1 MMKTPRVHPAR
12 PRIDSA
18 LDELTD
24 GGLALI
30 CGSAGYGKS
39 SAVAAWGIRADRP
52 MRWLRASRDLGDA
65 LHLAADEDD
74 GVRLPRLA
82 RAVRQQQSPA
92 VCAAALI
99 ADLSAPHSELIL
111 VIDDADALAES
122 PEGLAFL
129 RALAERAPDR
139 SRVALIGRRV
149 AQLRLIAARAK
160 RQVMHIGA
168 AALRVTPRQ
177 TRQIAEAKGWSG
189 APTALEEARRAAAG
203 NGGILATWLDQ
214 MREGGDRAELDE
226 FIRRDVVGGSGPL
239 LARLAHPAGE
249 EANPEL
255 LHALWEEGLLI
266 APADQDELG
275 ETGWTIPRFI
285 AETLNLPHHLGAVSD
300 SAEIAPEHSPVPRVV
315 SPVAVVHDLG
325 PLSIEVAGRTI
336 EGAAIR
342 PRSVALLHYL
352 ATRPRHAAT
361 RDEAIDAL
369 WPEAEAQAGLNSL
382 NQAIYHLR
390 RALDPDYDLALQ
402 EGTPTPYIRHE
413 AEMVTVNLDL
423 VSFDSA
429 RLRSTLDAVRRR
441 ARVDQIDDL
450 LDSYLGPFGIEVP
463 FEPWAEQHRSA
474 LDVGIFAIVER
485 EMVAAYSVGDIDRAI
500 DLALRA
506 VRIDP
511 TDGAMLEHLALL
523 LEESGSIAGA
533 RRAAARAVS
542 ALREMDIAPNPALQ
556 RLSVQPQRVRPALQ
570 Q

>member
-1 MMKTPRVHPAR
+1 MSSPRVHSAR
-12 PRIDSA
+12 PRIDAA
-18 LDELTD
+18 LDALTD

-39 SAVAAWGIRADRP
+39 SAVAAWGIRTDRP
-52 MRWLRASRDLGDA
+52 MRWLRASRDLSDA

-82 RAVRQQQSPA
+82 RAVRQQQLA
-92 VCAAALI
+92 TVCAAALL
-99 ADLSAPHSELIL
+99 ADLSAPHSELTL
-111 VIDDADALAES
+111 VIDDADALANS
-122 PEGLAFL
+122 PDGIAFL

-149 AQLRLIAARAK
+149 AELRLIAARTK

-177 TRQIAEAKGWSG
+177 TRQIAEARGWSG

-214 MREGGDRAELDE
+214 MREGADRTELDE

-239 LARLAHPAGE
+239 LARLARPAGE
-249 EANPEL
+249 EVNPEL
-255 LHALWEEGLLI
+255 LRTLWEEGLLI
-266 APADQDELG
+266 APADQDEFG
-275 ETGWTIPRFI
+275 EAGWTIPRFI
-285 AETLNLPHHLGAVSD
+285 AETLNLPHVLG
-300 SAEIAPEHSPVPRVV
+300 PVPKGSEVAPARPITARVI

-336 EGAAIR
+336 EGSAIR

-450 LDSYLGPFGIEVP
+450 LDSYLGPFGVEVP

-474 LDVGIFAIVER
+474 LDVGIFTIVER

-511 TDGAMLEHLALL
+511 TDGAILEHLALL

-533 RRAAARAVS
+533 RRAAVRALS

-556 RLSVQPQRVRPALQ
+556 RLSAQPQRVRPALQ

>member
-325 PLSIEVAGRTI
+325 PLSIEVAGRRI
-336 EGAAIR
+336 EGTAIR

-423 VSFDSA
+423 VTFDSA
-429 RLRSTLDAVRRR
+429 QLRSTLDAVRRR

-450 LDSYLGPFGIEVP
+450 LDSYVGPFGVEVP

>member
-1 MMKTPRVHPAR
+1 MSSPRVHSAR
-12 PRIDSA
+12 PRIDAA
-18 LDELTD
+18 LDALTD

-39 SAVAAWGIRADRP
+39 SAVAAWGIRTDRP
-52 MRWLRASRDLGDA
+52 MRWLRASRDLSDA

-82 RAVRQQQSPA
+82 RAVRQQQLA
-92 VCAAALI
+92 TVCAAALL
-99 ADLSAPHSELIL
+99 ADLSAPHSELTL
-111 VIDDADALAES
+111 VIDDADALANS
-122 PEGLAFL
+122 PDGLAFL
-129 RALAERAPDR
+129 RALAERTPDR

-149 AQLRLIAARAK
+149 AELRLIAARAK

-177 TRQIAEAKGWSG
+177 TRQIAEARGWSG

-214 MREGGDRAELDE
+214 MREGADRTELDE

-239 LARLAHPAGE
+239 LARLARPAGE
-249 EANPEL
+249 EVNPEL
-255 LHALWEEGLLI
+255 LRTLWEEGLLI
-266 APADQDELG
+266 APADQDEFG
-275 ETGWTIPRFI
+275 EAGWTIPRFI
-285 AETLNLPHHLGAVSD
+285 AETLNLPHALG
-300 SAEIAPEHSPVPRVV
+300 PVPKGSEVATVHPITARVI

-556 RLSVQPQRVRPALQ
+556 RLSAQPQRVRPALQ

>member
-1 MMKTPRVHPAR
+1 MSNPRVHSAR
-12 PRIDSA
+12 PRIDAA
-18 LDELTD
+18 LDALTD

-52 MRWLRASRDLGDA
+52 LRWLRASRGLDDA

-82 RAVRQQQSPA
+82 RAVRQQQLA
-92 VCAAALI
+92 TVCAAALI

-122 PEGLAFL
+122 PDGLAFL

-149 AQLRLIAARAK
+149 AELRLIAARAK

-168 AALRVTPRQ
+168 AALRVSPRQ
-177 TRQIAEAKGWSG
+177 TRQIAEARGWSG
-189 APTALEEARRAAAG
+189 AATALEEARRAAAG

-214 MREGGDRAELDE
+214 MREGGDRRGLDE

-249 EANPEL
+249 EADPEL
-255 LHALWEEGLLI
+255 LRTLWEEGLLI
-266 APADQDELG
+266 APAAHDELG

-285 AETLNLPHHLGAVSD
+285 AETLNLPHVLGPVPND
-300 SAEIAPEHSPVPRVV
+300 TEIAPVNITTPRAV
-315 SPVAVVHDLG
+315 SPVAVVDDLG

-336 EGAAIR
+336 EGTAIR

-369 WPEAEAQAGLNSL
+369 WPDAEAQAGLNSL

-423 VSFDSA
+423 VRFDSA
-429 RLRSTLDAVRRR
+429 QLRSTLDAVRRR

-450 LDSYLGPFGIEVP
+450 LDSYVGPFGVEVP

-474 LDVGIFAIVER
+474 LDVGIFAVIER
-485 EMVAAYSVGDIDRAI
+485 EMAAAYSVGDIDRAI

-533 RRAAARAVS
+533 RRAAARALS

-556 RLSVQPQRVRPALQ
+556 RLSAQSNRVRPALQ

>member
-1 MMKTPRVHPAR
+1 MSSPRVHSAR
-12 PRIDSA
+12 PRIDAA
-18 LDELTD
+18 LDALTD

-39 SAVAAWGIRADRP
+39 SAVAAWGIRTDRP
-52 MRWLRASRDLGDA
+52 MRWLRASRDLSDA

-82 RAVRQQQSPA
+82 RAVRQQQLA
-92 VCAAALI
+92 TVCASALL

-122 PEGLAFL
+122 IEGLAFL

-149 AQLRLIAARAK
+149 AELRLIAARAK

-168 AALRVTPRQ
+168 TALRVTPRQ

-203 NGGILATWLDQ
+203 NGGILAAWLDQ
-214 MREGGDRAELDE
+214 MREGGDRTELDA
-226 FIRRDVVGGSGPL
+226 FIRRDVVGRSEPL
-239 LARLAHPAGE
+239 LARLAQPAGE
-249 EANPEL
+249 EPTPEL
-255 LHALWEEGLLI
+255 LRTLWEEGLLI

-275 ETGWTIPRFI
+275 EPGWTIPRFI
-285 AETLNLPHHLGAVSD
+285 AETLNLPHTLGPMPN
-300 SAEIAPEHSPVPRVV
+300 SAERAHVHQIAPRAL
-315 SPVAVVHDLG
+315 SPVALVHDLG

-369 WPEAEAQAGLNSL
+369 WPDAEAQAGLNSL

-413 AEMVTVNLDL
+413 AEMVTVNLEL
-423 VSFDSA
+423 VRFDSA
-429 RLRSTLDAVRRR
+429 QLRTTLDAVRRR

>member
-1 MMKTPRVHPAR
+1 MSSPRVHSAR
-12 PRIDSA
+12 PRIDAA
-18 LDELTD
+18 LDALTD

-39 SAVAAWGIRADRP
+39 SAVAAWGIRTDRP
-52 MRWLRASRDLGDA
+52 MRWLRASRDLSDA

-82 RAVRQQQSPA
+82 RAVRQQQLA
-92 VCAAALI
+92 TVCAAALL
-99 ADLSAPHSELIL
+99 ADLSAPHSELTL
-111 VIDDADALAES
+111 VIDDADALANS
-122 PEGLAFL
+122 PDGLAFL

-149 AQLRLIAARAK
+149 AELRLIAARAK

-177 TRQIAEAKGWSG
+177 TRQIAEARGWSG
-189 APTALEEARRAAAG
+189 APTALEEARRSAAG
-203 NGGILATWLDQ
+203 NGGILATWLEQ
-214 MREGGDRAELDE
+214 MREGADRTELDE

-239 LARLAHPAGE
+239 LARLARPAGE
-249 EANPEL
+249 EVNPGL
-255 LHALWEEGLLI
+255 LRTLWEEGLLI
-266 APADQDELG
+266 APADQDEFG
-275 ETGWTIPRFI
+275 EAGWTIPRFI
-285 AETLNLPHHLGAVSD
+285 AETLNLPHVLG
-300 SAEIAPEHSPVPRVV
+300 PVPKGSEVAPARPITARVI

-336 EGAAIR
+336 EGSAIR

-402 EGTPTPYIRHE
+402 EGAPTPYIRHE

-450 LDSYLGPFGIEVP
+450 LDSYLGPFGVEVP

-474 LDVGIFAIVER
+474 LDVGIFTIVER

-556 RLSVQPQRVRPALQ
+556 RLSAQPQRVRPALQ

>member
-1 MMKTPRVHPAR
+1 MSNPRVHSAR
-12 PRIDSA
+12 PRIDAA
-18 LDELTD
+18 LDALTD

-52 MRWLRASRDLGDA
+52 MRWLRASRGLDDA

-82 RAVRQQQSPA
+82 RAVRQQQLA
-92 VCAAALI
+92 TVCAAALI

-122 PEGLAFL
+122 PDGLAFL

-149 AQLRLIAARAK
+149 AELRLIAARAK

-168 AALRVTPRQ
+168 AALRVSPRQ
-177 TRQIAEAKGWSG
+177 TRQIAEARGWSG
-189 APTALEEARRAAAG
+189 AATALEEARRAAAG

-214 MREGGDRAELDE
+214 MREGGDRRGLDE

-249 EANPEL
+249 EADPEL
-255 LHALWEEGLLI
+255 LRTLWEEGLLI
-266 APADQDELG
+266 APAAHDELG

-285 AETLNLPHHLGAVSD
+285 AETLNLPHVLGPVPND
-300 SAEIAPEHSPVPRVV
+300 TEIAPVNITTPRAV

-336 EGAAIR
+336 EGTAIR

-369 WPEAEAQAGLNSL
+369 WPDAEAQAGLNSL

-402 EGTPTPYIRHE
+402 EGIPTPYIRHE

-423 VSFDSA
+423 VRFDSA
-429 RLRSTLDAVRRR
+429 QLRSTLDAVRRR

-450 LDSYLGPFGIEVP
+450 LDSYVGPFGVEVP

-474 LDVGIFAIVER
+474 LDVGIFAVIER
-485 EMVAAYSVGDIDRAI
+485 EMAAAYSVGDIDRAI

-533 RRAAARAVS
+533 RRAAARALS

-556 RLSVQPQRVRPALQ
+556 RLSAQSNRVRPALQ

>member
-1 MMKTPRVHPAR
+1 MSSPRVHSAR
-12 PRIDSA
+12 PRIDAA
-18 LDELTD
+18 LDALTD

-39 SAVAAWGIRADRP
+39 SAVAAWGIRTDRP
-52 MRWLRASRDLGDA
+52 MRWLRASRDLSDA

-82 RAVRQQQSPA
+82 RAVRQQQLPT
-92 VCAAALI
+92 VCAAALL
-99 ADLSAPHSELIL
+99 ADLSAPHSELTL
-111 VIDDADALAES
+111 VIDDADALANS
-122 PEGLAFL
+122 PDGLAFL
-129 RALAERAPDR
+129 RALAERTPDR

-149 AQLRLIAARAK
+149 AELRLIAARAK

-177 TRQIAEAKGWSG
+177 TRQIAEARGWSG

-214 MREGGDRAELDE
+214 MREGADRTELDE
-226 FIRRDVVGGSGPL
+226 FIQRDVVGGSGPL

-249 EANPEL
+249 VASPEL
-255 LHALWEEGLLI
+255 LRMLWEEGLLI
-266 APADQDELG
+266 APADQDEFG
-275 ETGWTIPRFI
+275 EAGWTIPRFI
-285 AETLNLPHHLGAVSD
+285 AETLNLPHVLG
-300 SAEIAPEHSPVPRVV
+300 PVPKGSEVAPVHPITARVI

-336 EGAAIR
+336 EGSAIR

-402 EGTPTPYIRHE
+402 RGTPTPYIRHE

-450 LDSYLGPFGIEVP
+450 LDSYLGPFGVEVP

-556 RLSVQPQRVRPALQ
+556 RLSAQQQRVRPALQ

>member
-1 MMKTPRVHPAR
+1 MSSTRVHSAR
-12 PRIDSA
+12 PRIDAA
-18 LDELTD
+18 LDALTD

-52 MRWLRASRDLGDA
+52 MRWLRANRGLEDA
-65 LHLAADEDD
+65 LHLASDEDD

-82 RAVRQQQSPA
+82 RAVRQQQQA
-92 VCAAALI
+92 TVCAAALL
-99 ADLSAPHSELIL
+99 ADLSAPHSELIF
-111 VIDDADALAES
+111 VVDDADTLSES
-122 PEGLAFL
+122 PDGLAFL

-149 AQLRLIAARAK
+149 AELRLIAARAK

-177 TRQIAEAKGWSG
+177 TRQIAEARGWNG

-214 MREGGDRAELDE
+214 MREGSDRAALDA

-255 LHALWEEGLLI
+255 LRTLWEEGLLL

-285 AETLNLPHHLGAVSD
+285 AETLNLPHVLGVVPSDAAVA
-300 SAEIAPEHSPVPRVV
+300 SAGSVMPSVL

-325 PLSIEVAGRTI
+325 PLSIEVAGRI
-336 EGAAIR
+336 VEGTAIR

-369 WPEAEAQAGLNSL
+369 WPDAEEQAGLNSL

-390 RALDPDYDLALQ
+390 RALDPDYDRALQ
-402 EGTPTPYIRHE
+402 EGTPTAYIRHE

-423 VSFDSA
+423 VRFDSA
-429 RLRSTLDAVRRR
+429 QLRSTLDAVRRR

-450 LDSYLGPFGIEVP
+450 LDSYLGPFGVEVP

-556 RLSVQPQRVRPALQ
+556 RLSAQPQRVRPALQ

>member
-1 MMKTPRVHPAR
+1 MSSPRVHSAR
-12 PRIDSA
+12 PRIDAA
-18 LDELTD
+18 LDALTD

-39 SAVAAWGIRADRP
+39 SAVAAWGIRTDRP
-52 MRWLRASRDLGDA
+52 MRWLRASRDLSDA

-82 RAVRQQQSPA
+82 RAVRQQQLA
-92 VCAAALI
+92 TVCAAALL
-99 ADLSAPHSELIL
+99 ADLSAPHSELTL
-111 VIDDADALAES
+111 VIDDADALANS
-122 PEGLAFL
+122 PDGIAFL

-149 AQLRLIAARAK
+149 AELRLIAARAK

-177 TRQIAEAKGWSG
+177 TRQIAEARGWSG

-214 MREGGDRAELDE
+214 MREGADRTELDE

-239 LARLAHPAGE
+239 LARLARPAGE
-249 EANPEL
+249 EVNPEL
-255 LHALWEEGLLI
+255 LRTLWEEGLLI
-266 APADQDELG
+266 APADQDEFG
-275 ETGWTIPRFI
+275 EAGWTIPRFI
-285 AETLNLPHHLGAVSD
+285 AETLNLPHVLG
-300 SAEIAPEHSPVPRVV
+300 PVPKGSEVAPARPITARVI

-450 LDSYLGPFGIEVP
+450 LDSYLGPFGVEVP

-474 LDVGIFAIVER
+474 LDVGIFTIVER

-533 RRAAARAVS
+533 RRAAVRALS

-556 RLSVQPQRVRPALQ
+556 RLSAQPQRVRPALQ

>member
-1 MMKTPRVHPAR
+1 MRKQMQFSVER
-12 PRIDSA
+12 PRLERE
-18 LDELTD
+18 LDRLEA
-24 GGLALI
+24 GGLGVIA
-30 CGSAGYGKS
+30 GSAGYGKS
-39 SAVAAWGIRADRP
+39 SSVASW
-52 MRWLRASRDLGDA
+52 ASRLGTPVRWIRGAERLSDA
-65 LHLAADEDD
+65 LLLAAEDD
-74 GVRLPRLA
+74 GGIWLPRLGRAA
-82 RAVRQQQSPA
+82 RKKSRIDT
-92 VCAAALI
+92 CAASI
-99 ADLSAPHSELIL
+99 CADLAAPYASLTLI
-111 VIDDADALAES
+111 IDNTDALTEDPES
-122 PEGLAFL
+122 LAML
-129 RALAERAPDR
+129 RAIAERDPDG
-139 SRVALIGRRV
+139 SRVIFIGRR
-149 AQLRLIAARAK
+149 R
-160 RQVMHIGA
+160 
-168 AALRVTPRQ
+168 AALRLATARSKRAVLEVGAVALRVSPQQ
-177 TRQIAEAKGWSG
+177 TRQIAEARGWRGTPSQ
-189 APTALEEARRAAAG
+189 LEEVRRGAAG
-203 NGGILATWLDQ
+203 NGGILSAWLSRAD
-214 MREGGDRAELDE
+214 DRSSTRDLDD
-226 FIRRDVVGGSGPL
+226 FIRRDVVGGCEPL
-239 LARLAHPAGE
+239 LRRLAE
-249 EANPEL
+249 ERSETTN
-255 LHALWEEGLLI
+255 LHMLQSLWGEGLLI
-266 APADQDELG
+266 APADQDEFG
-275 ETGWTIPRFI
+275 ESGWTIPRFI
-285 AETLNLPHHLGAVSD
+285 AETLNLPHVLGPVTTGS
-300 SAEIAPEHSPVPRVV
+300 EVAPAHPITARVI

-336 EGAAIR
+336 EGTAIR

-441 ARVDQIDDL
+441 AQADQIDDL
-450 LDSYLGPFGIEVP
+450 LDSYLGPFGVEVP

-485 EMVAAYSVGDIDRAI
+485 EMVAAHSVGDIDRAI

-542 ALREMDIAPNPALQ
+542 ALREMDVAPNPALQ
-556 RLSVQPQRVRPALQ
+556 RLSAQPQRVRPALQ

>member
-1 MMKTPRVHPAR
+1 MSSPRVHSAR
-12 PRIDSA
+12 PRIDAA
-18 LDELTD
+18 LDALTD

-39 SAVAAWGIRADRP
+39 SAVAAWGIRTDRP
-52 MRWLRASRDLGDA
+52 MRWLRASRDLSDA

-82 RAVRQQQSPA
+82 RAVRQQQLA
-92 VCAAALI
+92 TVCAAALL
-99 ADLSAPHSELIL
+99 ADLSAPHSELTL
-111 VIDDADALAES
+111 VIDDADALANS
-122 PEGLAFL
+122 PDGIAFL

-149 AQLRLIAARAK
+149 AELRLIAARAK

-177 TRQIAEAKGWSG
+177 TRQIAEARGWSG

-214 MREGGDRAELDE
+214 MREGADRTELDE

-239 LARLAHPAGE
+239 LARLARPAGE
-249 EANPEL
+249 EVNPEL
-255 LHALWEEGLLI
+255 LRTLWEEGLLI
-266 APADQDELG
+266 APADQDEFG
-275 ETGWTIPRFI
+275 EAGWTIPRFI
-285 AETLNLPHHLGAVSD
+285 AETLNLPHVLG
-300 SAEIAPEHSPVPRVV
+300 PVPKGSEVAPARPITARVI

-336 EGAAIR
+336 EGSAIR

-450 LDSYLGPFGIEVP
+450 LDSYLGPFGVEVP

-474 LDVGIFAIVER
+474 LDVGIFTIVER

-533 RRAAARAVS
+533 RRAAVRALS

-556 RLSVQPQRVRPALQ
+556 RLSAQPQRVRPALQ

>member
-1 MMKTPRVHPAR
+1 MSSPRVHSAR
-12 PRIDSA
+12 PRIDAA
-18 LDELTD
+18 LDALTD

-39 SAVAAWGIRADRP
+39 SAVAAWGIRTDRP
-52 MRWLRASRDLGDA
+52 MRWLRASRDLSDA
-65 LHLAADEDD
+65 LQLAADEDD

-82 RAVRQQQSPA
+82 RAVRQQQLA
-92 VCAAALI
+92 TVCAAALL
-99 ADLSAPHSELIL
+99 ADLSAPHSELTL
-111 VIDDADALAES
+111 VIDDADALANS
-122 PEGLAFL
+122 PDGLTFL
-129 RALAERAPDR
+129 RALAERTPDR

-149 AQLRLIAARAK
+149 AELRLIAARAK

-177 TRQIAEAKGWSG
+177 TRQIAEARGWSG

-214 MREGGDRAELDE
+214 MREGADRTELNE

-249 EANPEL
+249 EVNPEL
-255 LHALWEEGLLI
+255 LRTLWEEGLLI
-266 APADQDELG
+266 APADQDEFG
-275 ETGWTIPRFI
+275 EAGWTIPRFI
-285 AETLNLPHHLGAVSD
+285 AETLNLPHALG
-300 SAEIAPEHSPVPRVV
+300 PVPKGPEVATMHPITAQV
-315 SPVAVVHDLG
+315 ISPVAVVHDLG

-523 LEESGSIAGA
+523 LEESGSIAGT

-556 RLSVQPQRVRPALQ
+556 RLSAQPQRVRPALQ

>member
-1 MMKTPRVHPAR
+1 MSSPRVHSAR
-12 PRIDSA
+12 PRIDAA
-18 LDELTD
+18 LDALTD

-39 SAVAAWGIRADRP
+39 SAVAAWGIRTDRP
-52 MRWLRASRDLGDA
+52 MRWLRASRDLSDA
-65 LHLAADEDD
+65 RHLAADEDD

-82 RAVRQQQSPA
+82 SAVRQQQLA
-92 VCAAALI
+92 TVCAAALL
-99 ADLSAPHSELIL
+99 ADLSAPHSELTL
-111 VIDDADALAES
+111 VIDDADALANS
-122 PEGLAFL
+122 PDGIAFL

-149 AQLRLIAARAK
+149 AELRLIAARAK

-177 TRQIAEAKGWSG
+177 TRQIAEARGWSG

-214 MREGGDRAELDE
+214 MREGADRTELDE

-239 LARLAHPAGE
+239 LARLARPAGE
-249 EANPEL
+249 EVNPEL
-255 LHALWEEGLLI
+255 LRTLWEEGLLI
-266 APADQDELG
+266 APADQDEFG
-275 ETGWTIPRFI
+275 EAGWTIPRFI
-285 AETLNLPHHLGAVSD
+285 AETLNLPHVLG
-300 SAEIAPEHSPVPRVV
+300 PVPKGSEVAPARPITARVI

-336 EGAAIR
+336 EGSAIR

-450 LDSYLGPFGIEVP
+450 LDSYLGPFGVEVP

-474 LDVGIFAIVER
+474 LDVGIFTIVER

-511 TDGAMLEHLALL
+511 TDGAILEHLALL

-533 RRAAARAVS
+533 RRAAVRALS
-542 ALREMDIAPNPALQ
+542 ALREMDVAPNPALQ
-556 RLSVQPQRVRPALQ
+556 RLSAQPQRVRPALQ

>member
-12 PRIDSA
+12 PRIDAA

-39 SAVAAWGIRADRP
+39 SAVAAWGIRTDRP
-52 MRWLRASRDLGDA
+52 MRWLRASRGLDDA

-82 RAVRQQQSPA
+82 RAVRQQQSTA
-92 VCAAALI
+92 VSAAALI

-129 RALAERAPDR
+129 RSLAERAPDR

-226 FIRRDVVGGSGPL
+226 FIRRDVVGGNGPL
-239 LARLAHPAGE
+239 LARLARPAGE
-249 EANPEL
+249 EASPEL
-255 LHALWEEGLLI
+255 LRTLWEEGLLI

-275 ETGWTIPRFI
+275 ESCWTIPRFI
-285 AETLNLPHHLGAVSD
+285 AETLDLPQVLGALPNGSEVTPAGRITPHVLS
-300 SAEIAPEHSPVPRVV
+300 S
-315 SPVAVVHDLG
+315 VAVVHDLG

-336 EGAAIR
+336 EGTAIR

-423 VSFDSA
+423 VTFDSA

-450 LDSYLGPFGIEVP
+450 LDSYVGPFGVEVP
-463 FEPWAEQHRSA
+463 FEPWAEQHRGA
-474 LDVGIFAIVER
+474 LDVGIFAVIER
-485 EMVAAYSVGDIDRAI
+485 EMVAAYAVGDIDRSI

-556 RLSVQPQRVRPALQ
+556 RLSAQLQRVRPALQ

>member
-82 RAVRQQQSPA
+82 RAVRQQQSAA
-92 VCAAALI
+92 VCAAALL

-111 VIDDADALAES
+111 VIDDADALVES
-122 PEGLAFL
+122 PDGLAFL

-168 AALRVTPRQ
+168 AALRVSPRQ

-214 MREGGDRAELDE
+214 MCEGGDRTELDE
-226 FIRRDVVGGSGPL
+226 FIRRDVVGGSGAL
-239 LARLAHPAGE
+239 LARLAQPAGE
-249 EANPEL
+249 EPNPEL
-255 LHALWEEGLLI
+255 LRTLWEEGLLI
-266 APADQDELG
+266 APADQDEFG

-285 AETLNLPHHLGAVSD
+285 AETLNLPHVLGAVPGS
-300 SAEIAPEHSPVPRVV
+300 SEIAPVRSVAPRVV
-315 SPVAVVHDLG
+315 SPLAVVHDLG
-325 PLSIEVAGRTI
+325 PLSIDVAGRTI
-336 EGAAIR
+336 EGTAIR

-413 AEMVTVNLDL
+413 AEMVTVNLAL

-429 RLRSTLDAVRRR
+429 RLRSTLDEVRRR
-441 ARVDQIDDL
+441 ARVDQLDDL
-450 LDSYLGPFGIEVP
+450 LDSYLGPFGAEVP
-463 FEPWAEQHRSA
+463 FEPWAEEHRSA
-474 LDVGIFAIVER
+474 LDVGVFAIVER

-542 ALREMDIAPNPALQ
+542 ALREMDVAPNPALQ
-556 RLSVQPQRVRPALQ
+556 RLSAQPSRVRPALQ

>member
-1 MMKTPRVHPAR
+1 MSRTRVHSAR
-12 PRIDSA
+12 PRIDAA
-18 LDELTD
+18 LDALTD

-52 MRWLRASRDLGDA
+52 MRWLRANRGLEDA
-65 LHLAADEDD
+65 LHLASDEDD

-82 RAVRQQQSPA
+82 RAVRQQQQA
-92 VCAAALI
+92 TVCAAALL
-99 ADLSAPHSELIL
+99 ADLSAPHSELIF
-111 VIDDADALAES
+111 VVDDADTLSES
-122 PEGLAFL
+122 PDGLAFL

-149 AQLRLIAARAK
+149 AELRLIAARAK

-177 TRQIAEAKGWSG
+177 TRQIAEARGWNG

-214 MREGGDRAELDE
+214 MREGSDRAALDA

-255 LHALWEEGLLI
+255 LRTLWEEGLLL

-285 AETLNLPHHLGAVSD
+285 AETLNLPHVLGVVPSDAAVA
-300 SAEIAPEHSPVPRVV
+300 SAGSAMPSVL

-325 PLSIEVAGRTI
+325 PLSIEVAGRI
-336 EGAAIR
+336 VEGTAIR

-369 WPEAEAQAGLNSL
+369 WPDAEAQAGLNSL

-390 RALDPDYDLALQ
+390 RALDPDYDRALQ
-402 EGTPTPYIRHE
+402 EGTPTAYIRHE

-423 VSFDSA
+423 VRFDSA
-429 RLRSTLDAVRRR
+429 QLRSTLDAVRRR

-450 LDSYLGPFGIEVP
+450 LDSYLGPFGVEVP

-556 RLSVQPQRVRPALQ
+556 RLSAQVQRVRPALQ

>member
-1 MMKTPRVHPAR
+1 
-12 PRIDSA
+12 
-18 LDELTD
+18 
-24 GGLALI
+24 
-30 CGSAGYGKS
+30 
-39 SAVAAWGIRADRP
+39 
-52 MRWLRASRDLGDA
+52 
-65 LHLAADEDD
+65 
-74 GVRLPRLA
+74 
-82 RAVRQQQSPA
+82 
-92 VCAAALI
+92 
-99 ADLSAPHSELIL
+99 
-111 VIDDADALAES
+111 
-122 PEGLAFL
+122 
-129 RALAERAPDR
+129 
-139 SRVALIGRRV
+139 
-149 AQLRLIAARAK
+149 
-160 RQVMHIGA
+160 
-168 AALRVTPRQ
+168 
-177 TRQIAEAKGWSG
+177 
-189 APTALEEARRAAAG
+189 
-203 NGGILATWLDQ
+203 
-214 MREGGDRAELDE
+214 
-226 FIRRDVVGGSGPL
+226 
-239 LARLAHPAGE
+239 
-249 EANPEL
+249 
-255 LHALWEEGLLI
+255 
-266 APADQDELG
+266 
-275 ETGWTIPRFI
+275 
-285 AETLNLPHHLGAVSD
+285 
-300 SAEIAPEHSPVPRVV
+300 
-315 SPVAVVHDLG
+315 VHDLG

-336 EGAAIR
+336 EGTSIR

-423 VSFDSA
+423 VTFDSA
-429 RLRSTLDAVRRR
+429 QLRSTLDAVRRR

-450 LDSYLGPFGIEVP
+450 LDSYVGPFGVEVP

>member
-1 MMKTPRVHPAR
+1 MKTPRVHPAR

-300 SAEIAPEHSPVPRVV
+300 SAEITPEHSPVPRVV

-325 PLSIEVAGRTI
+325 PLSIEVAGRRI
-336 EGAAIR
+336 EGTAIR

-429 RLRSTLDAVRRR
+429 QLRSTLDAVRRR

-450 LDSYLGPFGIEVP
+450 LDSYLGPFGVEVP

-474 LDVGIFAIVER
+474 LDVGIFAVIER

-556 RLSVQPQRVRPALQ
+556 RLSAQLHRVRPALQ

>member
-1 MMKTPRVHPAR
+1 MSSPRVQSAR
-12 PRIDSA
+12 PRIDAA
-18 LDELTD
+18 LDALTE

-39 SAVAAWGIRADRP
+39 SAVAAWGIRTDRP
-52 MRWLRASRDLGDA
+52 MRWLRASRDLGNA

-82 RAVRQQQSPA
+82 RAVRQQQLGS
-92 VCAAALI
+92 VCAAALL
-99 ADLSAPHSELIL
+99 ADLAAPHSELIL
-111 VIDDADALAES
+111 VIDDADSLAES
-122 PEGLAFL
+122 PDGLGFL
-129 RALAERAPDR
+129 RTLAERAPDR
-139 SRVALIGRRV
+139 SRVAFIGRRV

-160 RQVMHIGA
+160 RQVMHVGA
-168 AALRVTPRQ
+168 TALRVSPRQ
-177 TRQIAEAKGWSG
+177 TRQIAEARGWSG

-203 NGGILATWLDQ
+203 NGGILATWLEQ
-214 MREGGDRAELDE
+214 MRDGGDRTDLEE

-239 LARLAHPAGE
+239 LARLAQPSSE
-249 EANPEL
+249 EPNPEL
-255 LHALWEEGLLI
+255 LRTLWEEGLLI

-275 ETGWTIPRFI
+275 EAGWTIPRFI
-285 AETLNLPHHLGAVSD
+285 AETLDLPHTLGTVPS
-300 SAEIAPEHSPVPRVV
+300 SVEIAPASPIALRVV

-325 PLSIEVAGRTI
+325 PLSIEVSGRTI
-336 EGAAIR
+336 DGTSIR

-369 WPEAEAQAGLNSL
+369 WPDAEAQAGLNSL

-402 EGTPTPYIRHE
+402 DGTPTPYIRHE

-429 RLRSTLDAVRRR
+429 RLRSTLDGVRRR
-441 ARVDQIDDL
+441 ARVDQLDDL
-450 LDSYLGPFGIEVP
+450 LDSYLGPFAVEVP

-474 LDVGIFAIVER
+474 LDVGIFAVIER
-485 EMVAAYSVGDIDRAI
+485 EMAAAYSVGDIDRAI

-533 RRAAARAVS
+533 RRAAARAIA
-542 ALREMDIAPNPALQ
+542 ALREMDIAPSPALQ
-556 RLSVQPQRVRPALQ
+556 RLTVSSQQPARPALPQ
-570 Q
+570 

>member
-1 MMKTPRVHPAR
+1 
-12 PRIDSA
+12 
-18 LDELTD
+18 
-24 GGLALI
+24 
-30 CGSAGYGKS
+30 
-39 SAVAAWGIRADRP
+39 
-52 MRWLRASRDLGDA
+52 MRWLRANRGLDDA

-82 RAVRQQQSPA
+82 RAVRQQQLA
-92 VCAAALI
+92 NVCAAALL
-99 ADLSAPHSELIL
+99 ADLSAPHSELIF
-111 VIDDADALAES
+111 VVDDADALAES
-122 PEGLAFL
+122 PDGLAFL

-149 AQLRLIAARAK
+149 AELRLIAARAK
-160 RQVMHIGA
+160 REVMQIGA
-168 AALRVTPRQ
+168 SALRVSPRQ
-177 TRQIAEAKGWSG
+177 TRQIAEARGWSG

-214 MREGGDRAELDE
+214 MREGGDRTELEE
-226 FIRRDVVGGSGPL
+226 FIRRDVVGSSEPL

-249 EANPEL
+249 EASPEL
-255 LHALWEEGLLI
+255 LRTLWEEGLLI
-266 APADQDELG
+266 APAAHDELG

-285 AETLNLPHHLGAVSD
+285 AETLKLPHVLEVVPND
-300 SAEIAPEHSPVPRVV
+300 TEIVPARIATPRTV
-315 SPVAVVHDLG
+315 SPLAVVHDLG

-336 EGAAIR
+336 EGTAIR

-413 AEMVTVNLDL
+413 AEMVTVNLEL

-429 RLRSTLDAVRRR
+429 RLRSTLDAIRRR

-474 LDVGIFAIVER
+474 LDVGIFAVIER
-485 EMVAAYSVGDIDRAI
+485 EMAAAYSVGDIDRAI

-542 ALREMDIAPNPALQ
+542 ALREMDVAPNPALQ
-556 RLSVQPQRVRPALQ
+556 RLSAQPQRVRPALQ
-570 Q
+570 P

>member
-1 MMKTPRVHPAR
+1 MSSPRVHSAR
-12 PRIDSA
+12 PRIDAA
-18 LDELTD
+18 LDALTD

-52 MRWLRASRDLGDA
+52 MRWLRANRGLDDA

-82 RAVRQQQSPA
+82 RAVRQQQLA
-92 VCAAALI
+92 TVCAAALL
-99 ADLSAPHSELIL
+99 ADLSAPHSELIF
-111 VIDDADALAES
+111 VVDDADTLSES
-122 PEGLAFL
+122 PDGLAFL

-149 AQLRLIAARAK
+149 AELRLIAARAK

-177 TRQIAEAKGWSG
+177 TRQIAEARGWNG

-214 MREGGDRAELDE
+214 MREGSDRAALDA

-255 LHALWEEGLLI
+255 LRTLWEEGLLL

-285 AETLNLPHHLGAVSD
+285 AETLNLPHVLGVVPSDAAVA
-300 SAEIAPEHSPVPRVV
+300 SAGSVTPSVL

-325 PLSIEVAGRTI
+325 PLSIEVAGRI
-336 EGAAIR
+336 VEGTAIR

-369 WPEAEAQAGLNSL
+369 WPDAEAQAGLNSL

-390 RALDPDYDLALQ
+390 RALDPDYDRALQ
-402 EGTPTPYIRHE
+402 EGTPTAYIRHE

-423 VSFDSA
+423 VRFDSA
-429 RLRSTLDAVRRR
+429 QLRSTLDAVRRR

-450 LDSYLGPFGIEVP
+450 LDSYLGPFGVEVP

-556 RLSVQPQRVRPALQ
+556 RLSAQPQRVRPALQ

>member
-1 MMKTPRVHPAR
+1 MSSPRVHSAR
-12 PRIDSA
+12 PRIDAA
-18 LDELTD
+18 LDALTD

-39 SAVAAWGIRADRP
+39 SAVAAWGIRTDRP
-52 MRWLRASRDLGDA
+52 MRWLRASRDLSDA

-82 RAVRQQQSPA
+82 RAVRQQQLA
-92 VCAAALI
+92 TVCAAALL
-99 ADLSAPHSELIL
+99 ADLSAPHSELTL
-111 VIDDADALAES
+111 VIDDADALANS
-122 PEGLAFL
+122 PDGLAFL
-129 RALAERAPDR
+129 RALAERTPDR

-149 AQLRLIAARAK
+149 AELRLIAARAK

-177 TRQIAEAKGWSG
+177 TRQIAEARGWSG

-214 MREGGDRAELDE
+214 MREGADRTELDE

-239 LARLAHPAGE
+239 LARLARPAGE
-249 EANPEL
+249 EVNPEL
-255 LHALWEEGLLI
+255 LRTLWEEGLLI
-266 APADQDELG
+266 APADQDEFG
-275 ETGWTIPRFI
+275 EAGWTIPRFI
-285 AETLNLPHHLGAVSD
+285 AETLNLPHALG
-300 SAEIAPEHSPVPRVV
+300 PVPKGSGVATVHPITARVI

-402 EGTPTPYIRHE
+402 GGTPTPYIRHE

-556 RLSVQPQRVRPALQ
+556 RLSAQPQRVRPALQ

>member
-1 MMKTPRVHPAR
+1 MSSPRVHSAR
-12 PRIDSA
+12 PRIDAA
-18 LDELTD
+18 LDALTD

-52 MRWLRASRDLGDA
+52 MRWLRANRGLDDA
-65 LHLAADEDD
+65 LHLSADEDD

-82 RAVRQQQSPA
+82 RAVRQQQLA
-92 VCAAALI
+92 TVCAAALL
-99 ADLSAPHSELIL
+99 ADLSAPHSELIF
-111 VIDDADALAES
+111 VVDDADALAES
-122 PEGLAFL
+122 PDGLAFL

-149 AQLRLIAARAK
+149 AELRLIAARAK
-160 RQVMHIGA
+160 REVMQIGA
-168 AALRVTPRQ
+168 SALRVSPRQ
-177 TRQIAEAKGWSG
+177 TRQIAEARGWSG

-214 MREGGDRAELDE
+214 MREGGDRTELEE
-226 FIRRDVVGGSGPL
+226 FIRRDVVGSSEPL
-239 LARLAHPAGE
+239 LARLARPEGE
-249 EANPEL
+249 APSPEL
-255 LHALWEEGLLI
+255 LRTLWEEGLLI
-266 APADQDELG
+266 APAAHDELG

-285 AETLNLPHHLGAVSD
+285 AETLNLPHVLGVVPNDTEIVSTR
-300 SAEIAPEHSPVPRVV
+300 IATPRTV
-315 SPVAVVHDLG
+315 SPLAVVHDLG

-336 EGAAIR
+336 EGTAIR

-413 AEMVTVNLDL
+413 AEMVTVNLEL

-429 RLRSTLDAVRRR
+429 RLRSTLDAIRRR

-474 LDVGIFAIVER
+474 LDVGIFAVIER
-485 EMVAAYSVGDIDRAI
+485 EMAAAYSVGDIDRAI

-556 RLSVQPQRVRPALQ
+556 RLSAQPQRARPALQ
-570 Q
+570 P

>member
-1 MMKTPRVHPAR
+1 MSNPRVHSAR
-12 PRIDSA
+12 PRIDAA
-18 LDELTD
+18 LDALTD

-52 MRWLRASRDLGDA
+52 MRWLRASRGLDDA

-82 RAVRQQQSPA
+82 RAVRQQQLA
-92 VCAAALI
+92 TVCAAALI

-122 PEGLAFL
+122 PDGLAFL

-149 AQLRLIAARAK
+149 AELRLIAARAK

-168 AALRVTPRQ
+168 AALRVSPRQ
-177 TRQIAEAKGWSG
+177 TRQIAEARGWSG
-189 APTALEEARRAAAG
+189 AATALEEARRAAAG

-214 MREGGDRAELDE
+214 MREGGDRRGLDE

-249 EANPEL
+249 EADPEL
-255 LHALWEEGLLI
+255 LRTLWEEGLLI
-266 APADQDELG
+266 APAAHDELG

-285 AETLNLPHHLGAVSD
+285 AETLNLPHVLGPVPND
-300 SAEIAPEHSPVPRVV
+300 TEIAPVNITTPRAV

-336 EGAAIR
+336 EGTAIR

-369 WPEAEAQAGLNSL
+369 WPDAEAQAGLNSL

-423 VSFDSA
+423 VRFDSA
-429 RLRSTLDAVRRR
+429 QLRSTLDAVRRR

-450 LDSYLGPFGIEVP
+450 LDSYVGPFGVEVP

-474 LDVGIFAIVER
+474 LDVGIFAVIER
-485 EMVAAYSVGDIDRAI
+485 EMAAAYSVGDIDRAI

-533 RRAAARAVS
+533 RRAAARALS

-556 RLSVQPQRVRPALQ
+556 RLSAQSNRVRPALQ

>member
-1 MMKTPRVHPAR
+1 
-12 PRIDSA
+12 
-18 LDELTD
+18 
-24 GGLALI
+24 
-30 CGSAGYGKS
+30 
-39 SAVAAWGIRADRP
+39 
-52 MRWLRASRDLGDA
+52 MRWLRANRGLDDA

-82 RAVRQQQSPA
+82 RAVRQQQLA
-92 VCAAALI
+92 TVCAAALL
-99 ADLSAPHSELIL
+99 ADLSAPHSELIF
-111 VIDDADALAES
+111 VVDDADALAES
-122 PEGLAFL
+122 PNGLAFL

-149 AQLRLIAARAK
+149 AELRLIAARAK
-160 RQVMHIGA
+160 REVMQIGA
-168 AALRVTPRQ
+168 SALRVSPRQ
-177 TRQIAEAKGWSG
+177 TRQIAEARGWSG

-214 MREGGDRAELDE
+214 MREGGDRTELEE
-226 FIRRDVVGGSGPL
+226 FIRRDVVGSSEPL
-239 LARLAHPAGE
+239 LARLARPEGE
-249 EANPEL
+249 APSPEL
-255 LHALWEEGLLI
+255 LRTLWEEGLLI
-266 APADQDELG
+266 APAAHDELG

-285 AETLNLPHHLGAVSD
+285 AETLKLPHALAVVQD
-300 SAEIAPEHSPVPRVV
+300 DPGFTPRVATPRIV
-315 SPVAVVHDLG
+315 SPLAIVHDLG

-336 EGAAIR
+336 EGTAIR

-413 AEMVTVNLDL
+413 AEMVTVNLEL

-429 RLRSTLDAVRRR
+429 RLRSTLDAIRRR

-474 LDVGIFAIVER
+474 LDVGIFAVIER
-485 EMVAAYSVGDIDRAI
+485 EMAAAYSVGDIDRAI

-556 RLSVQPQRVRPALQ
+556 RISAQPQRVRPALQ
-570 Q
+570 P

>member
-1 MMKTPRVHPAR
+1 MSSPRVHSAR
-12 PRIDSA
+12 PRIDAA
-18 LDELTD
+18 LDALTD

-39 SAVAAWGIRADRP
+39 SAVAAWGIRTDRP
-52 MRWLRASRDLGDA
+52 MRWLRASRDLSDA

-82 RAVRQQQSPA
+82 RAVRQQQLPT
-92 VCAAALI
+92 VCAAALL
-99 ADLSAPHSELIL
+99 ADLSAPHSELTL
-111 VIDDADALAES
+111 VIDDADALANS
-122 PEGLAFL
+122 PDGLAFL
-129 RALAERAPDR
+129 RALAERTPDR

-149 AQLRLIAARAK
+149 AELRLIAARAK

-177 TRQIAEAKGWSG
+177 TRQIAEARGWSG

-203 NGGILATWLDQ
+203 NGGILATWFDQ
-214 MREGGDRAELDE
+214 MREGADRTELDE
-226 FIRRDVVGGSGPL
+226 FIQRDVVGGSGPL

-249 EANPEL
+249 VASPEL
-255 LHALWEEGLLI
+255 LRMLWEEGLLI
-266 APADQDELG
+266 APADQDEFG
-275 ETGWTIPRFI
+275 EAGWTIPRFI
-285 AETLNLPHHLGAVSD
+285 AETLNLPHVLG
-300 SAEIAPEHSPVPRVV
+300 PVPKGSEVAPVYPITARVI

-336 EGAAIR
+336 EGSAIR

-450 LDSYLGPFGIEVP
+450 LDSYLGPFGVEVP

-556 RLSVQPQRVRPALQ
+556 RLSAQQQRVRPALQ

>member
-1 MMKTPRVHPAR
+1 MSNPRVHSAR
-12 PRIDSA
+12 PRIDAA
-18 LDELTD
+18 LDALTD

-52 MRWLRASRDLGDA
+52 MRWLRASRGLDDA

-82 RAVRQQQSPA
+82 RAVRQQQLA
-92 VCAAALI
+92 TVCAAALI

-122 PEGLAFL
+122 PDGLAFL

-149 AQLRLIAARAK
+149 AELRLIAARAK

-168 AALRVTPRQ
+168 AALRVSPRQ
-177 TRQIAEAKGWSG
+177 TRQIAEARGWSG
-189 APTALEEARRAAAG
+189 AATALEEARRAAAG

-214 MREGGDRAELDE
+214 MREGGDRRGLDE

-249 EANPEL
+249 EADPEL
-255 LHALWEEGLLI
+255 LRTLWEEGLLI
-266 APADQDELG
+266 APAAHDELG

-285 AETLNLPHHLGAVSD
+285 AETLNLPHVLGPVPND
-300 SAEIAPEHSPVPRVV
+300 TEIAPVNITTPRAV

-336 EGAAIR
+336 EGTAIR

-369 WPEAEAQAGLNSL
+369 WPDAETQAGLNSL

-423 VSFDSA
+423 VRFDSA
-429 RLRSTLDAVRRR
+429 QLRSTLDAVRRR

-450 LDSYLGPFGIEVP
+450 LDSYVGPFGVEVP

-474 LDVGIFAIVER
+474 LDVGIFAVIER
-485 EMVAAYSVGDIDRAI
+485 EMAAAYSVGDIDRAI

-533 RRAAARAVS
+533 RRAAARALS

-556 RLSVQPQRVRPALQ
+556 RLSAQSNRVRPALQ

>member
-1 MMKTPRVHPAR
+1 MSIPRVQSAR
-12 PRIDSA
+12 PRIDAA

-39 SAVAAWGIRADRP
+39 SAVAAWGARADRP
-52 MRWLRASRDLGDA
+52 MRWLRASRELGDA

-82 RAVRQQQSPA
+82 RAVRQQQMAP
-92 VCAAALI
+92 VCASALLT
-99 ADLSAPHSELIL
+99 DLSAPHSDLIL
-111 VIDDADALAES
+111 VIDDADALAAS
-122 PEGLAFL
+122 PDGLAFL
-129 RALAERAPDR
+129 RSLAERAPDR
-139 SRVALIGRRV
+139 SRVVLIGRRV
-149 AQLRLIAARAK
+149 TELRLIAARAK

-168 AALRVTPRQ
+168 AALRLTPRQ
-177 TRQIAEAKGWSG
+177 TRQIAEARGWSG
-189 APTALEEARRAAAG
+189 APTTLEEARRAAAG

-214 MREGGDRAELDE
+214 MREGGDRAELHE
-226 FIRRDVVGGSGPL
+226 FIRRDVVGSSGTL

-255 LHALWEEGLLI
+255 LRTLWEEGLLI

-275 ETGWTIPRFI
+275 ESAWTIPRFI
-285 AETLNLPHHLGAVSD
+285 AETLELPHVIGAAFAVPE
-300 SAEIAPEHSPVPRVV
+300 AAPPR
-315 SPVAVVHDLG
+315 SGAPRAISNVAVVHDLG
-325 PLSIEVAGRTI
+325 PLSVEVAGRIIDGTD
-336 EGAAIR
+336 IR

-402 EGTPTPYIRHE
+402 TGTPTPYIRHE
-413 AEMVTVNLDL
+413 AEMVTVNLEL

-441 ARVDQIDDL
+441 ARIDQIDEL
-450 LDSYLGPFGIEVP
+450 LDSYVGPFAIEVP

-474 LDVGIFAIVER
+474 LDVGVFAIIER
-485 EMVAAYSVGDIDRAI
+485 EMAAAYSVGDIDRAI

-511 TDGAMLEHLALL
+511 SDGAMLEHLALL

-533 RRAAARAVS
+533 RRAAVRAVS
-542 ALREMDIAPNPALQ
+542 ALNEMDIAPNPALQ
-556 RLSVQPQRVRPALQ
+556 RLSAQPHRARPALQ

>member
-1 MMKTPRVHPAR
+1 MSSPRVQSAR
-12 PRIDSA
+12 PRIDAA
-18 LDELTD
+18 LDALTD

-52 MRWLRASRDLGDA
+52 MRWLRASRGLDDA
-65 LHLAADEDD
+65 LHLTADEDD

-82 RAVRQQQSPA
+82 RAVRQQQLA
-92 VCAAALI
+92 TVCAAALL
-99 ADLSAPHSELIL
+99 ADLSAPHSELIF
-111 VIDDADALAES
+111 VVDDADALAKS
-122 PEGLAFL
+122 PDGLAFL

-149 AQLRLIAARAK
+149 AELRLIAARAK
-160 RQVMHIGA
+160 REVMQIGA
-168 AALRVTPRQ
+168 SALRVSPRQ
-177 TRQIAEAKGWSG
+177 TRQIAEARGWSG

-214 MREGGDRAELDE
+214 MREGGDRTELEE
-226 FIRRDVVGGSGPL
+226 FIRRDVVGSSEPI
-239 LARLAHPAGE
+239 LARLAQPDGE
-249 EANPEL
+249 EASPEL
-255 LHALWEEGLLI
+255 LRTLWEEGLLI
-266 APADQDELG
+266 APAAHDELG
-275 ETGWTIPRFI
+275 ESGWTIPRFI
-285 AETLNLPHHLGAVSD
+285 AETLHLPHALG
-300 SAEIAPEHSPVPRVV
+300 IAPNDSGISPAQIATPRVV
-315 SPVAVVHDLG
+315 SHLAVVHDLG

-336 EGAAIR
+336 EGNDIR
-342 PRSVALLHYL
+342 PRSIALLHYL

-369 WPEAEAQAGLNSL
+369 WPDAEPQAGLNSL

-413 AEMVTVNLDL
+413 AEMVTVNLEL
-423 VSFDSA
+423 VRFDSA
-429 RLRSTLDAVRRR
+429 QLRSTLDAIRRR

-450 LDSYLGPFGIEVP
+450 LDSYLGPFGVEVP

-474 LDVGIFAIVER
+474 LDVGIFAVIER
-485 EMVAAYSVGDIDRAI
+485 EMAAAYSVGDIDRAI

-556 RLSVQPQRVRPALQ
+556 RLSAQPQRVRPALQ

>member
-1 MMKTPRVHPAR
+1 MSSTRVHSAR
-12 PRIDSA
+12 PRIDAA
-18 LDELTD
+18 LDALTD

-52 MRWLRASRDLGDA
+52 MRWLRANRGLEDA
-65 LHLAADEDD
+65 LHLASDEDD

-82 RAVRQQQSPA
+82 RAVRQQQQA
-92 VCAAALI
+92 TVCAAALL
-99 ADLSAPHSELIL
+99 ADLSAPHSELIF
-111 VIDDADALAES
+111 VVDDADTLSES
-122 PEGLAFL
+122 PDGLAFL

-149 AQLRLIAARAK
+149 AELRLIAARAK

-177 TRQIAEAKGWSG
+177 TRQIAEARGWNG

-214 MREGGDRAELDE
+214 MREGSDRAALDA

-255 LHALWEEGLLI
+255 LRTLWEEGLLL

-285 AETLNLPHHLGAVSD
+285 AETLNLPHVLGVVPSDAAVAS
-300 SAEIAPEHSPVPRVV
+300 SGSVTPSVL
-315 SPVAVVHDLG
+315 SSVAVVHDLG
-325 PLSIEVAGRTI
+325 PLSIEVAGRI
-336 EGAAIR
+336 VEGTAIR

-369 WPEAEAQAGLNSL
+369 WPDAEAQAGLNSL

-390 RALDPDYDLALQ
+390 RALDPDYDRALQ
-402 EGTPTPYIRHE
+402 EGTPTAYIRHE

-423 VSFDSA
+423 VRFDSA
-429 RLRSTLDAVRRR
+429 QLRSTLDAVRRR

-450 LDSYLGPFGIEVP
+450 LDSYLGPFGVEVP

-556 RLSVQPQRVRPALQ
+556 RLSAQVQRVRPALQ

>member
-1 MMKTPRVHPAR
+1 MSSPRVHSAR
-12 PRIDSA
+12 PRIDAA
-18 LDELTD
+18 LDALTD

-39 SAVAAWGIRADRP
+39 SAVAAWGIRTDRP
-52 MRWLRASRDLGDA
+52 MRWLRASRDLSDA

-82 RAVRQQQSPA
+82 RAVRQQQLA
-92 VCAAALI
+92 TVCAAALL
-99 ADLSAPHSELIL
+99 ADLSAPHSELTL
-111 VIDDADALAES
+111 VIDDADALANS
-122 PEGLAFL
+122 PDGLAFL

-149 AQLRLIAARAK
+149 AELRLIAARAK

-177 TRQIAEAKGWSG
+177 TRQIAEARGWSG

-214 MREGGDRAELDE
+214 MREGADRTELDE

-239 LARLAHPAGE
+239 LARLARPAGE
-249 EANPEL
+249 EVNPEL
-255 LHALWEEGLLI
+255 LRTLWEEGLLI
-266 APADQDELG
+266 APADQDEFG
-275 ETGWTIPRFI
+275 EAGWTIPRFI
-285 AETLNLPHHLGAVSD
+285 AETLNLPHVLG
-300 SAEIAPEHSPVPRVV
+300 PVPKGSEVAPARPITARVI

-336 EGAAIR
+336 EGSAIR

-423 VSFDSA
+423 VIFDSA

-450 LDSYLGPFGIEVP
+450 LDSYLGPFGVEVP

-474 LDVGIFAIVER
+474 LDVGIFTIVER

-533 RRAAARAVS
+533 RRAAVRALS

-556 RLSVQPQRVRPALQ
+556 RLSAQPQRVRPALQ

>member
-1 MMKTPRVHPAR
+1 MRNPRVHSAR
-12 PRIDSA
+12 PRIDAA
-18 LDELTD
+18 LDALTD

-52 MRWLRASRDLGDA
+52 MRWLRASRGLDDA

-82 RAVRQQQSPA
+82 RAVRQQQLA
-92 VCAAALI
+92 TVCAAALI

-122 PEGLAFL
+122 PDGLAFL

-149 AQLRLIAARAK
+149 AELRLIAARAK

-168 AALRVTPRQ
+168 AALRVSPRQ
-177 TRQIAEAKGWSG
+177 TRQIAEARGWSG
-189 APTALEEARRAAAG
+189 AATALEEARRAAAG

-214 MREGGDRAELDE
+214 MREGGDRRGLDE

-249 EANPEL
+249 EADPEL
-255 LHALWEEGLLI
+255 LRTLWEEGLLI
-266 APADQDELG
+266 APAAHDELG

-285 AETLNLPHHLGAVSD
+285 AETLNLPHVLGPVPND
-300 SAEIAPEHSPVPRVV
+300 TEIAPVNITTPRAV

-336 EGAAIR
+336 EGTAIR

-369 WPEAEAQAGLNSL
+369 WPDAEAQAGLNSL

-423 VSFDSA
+423 VRFDSA
-429 RLRSTLDAVRRR
+429 QLRSTLDAVRRR

-450 LDSYLGPFGIEVP
+450 LDSYVGPFGVEVP

-474 LDVGIFAIVER
+474 LDVGIFAVIER
-485 EMVAAYSVGDIDRAI
+485 EMAAAYSVGDIDRAI

-533 RRAAARAVS
+533 RRAAARALS

-556 RLSVQPQRVRPALQ
+556 RLSAQSNRVRPALQ

>member
-1 MMKTPRVHPAR
+1 MSSPRVHSAR
-12 PRIDSA
+12 PRIDAA
-18 LDELTD
+18 LDALTD

-52 MRWLRASRDLGDA
+52 MRWLRASRGLGDA
-65 LHLAADEDD
+65 FHLAADEDD

-82 RAVRQQQSPA
+82 RAVRQRQSA
-92 VCAAALI
+92 TVCASALL

-122 PEGLAFL
+122 IDGLVFL
-129 RALAERAPDR
+129 RALAERAPDS

-149 AQLRLIAARAK
+149 AELRLIAARAK

-168 AALRVTPRQ
+168 SALRVTPRQ
-177 TRQIAEAKGWSG
+177 TRQIAEAKGWRG
-189 APTALEEARRAAAG
+189 APTALEEALRAAAG
-203 NGGILATWLDQ
+203 NGGILAAWLDQ
-214 MREGGDRAELDE
+214 MREGGDRAELDA
-226 FIRRDVVGGSGPL
+226 FIRRDVVGRSEPL
-239 LARLAHPAGE
+239 LARLAQPAGE
-249 EANPEL
+249 EPSPEL
-255 LHALWEEGLLI
+255 LRTLWEEGLLI

-285 AETLNLPHHLGAVSD
+285 AETLNLPHLLSSVPD
-300 SAEIAPEHSPVPRVV
+300 SSEPAPTRPVAPRALSPL
-315 SPVAVVHDLG
+315 AVVHDLG

-336 EGAAIR
+336 EGTAIR

-413 AEMVTVNLDL
+413 AEMVTVNLEL

-474 LDVGIFAIVER
+474 LDVGIFAIIER
-485 EMVAAYSVGDIDRAI
+485 EMAAAYSVGDIDRAI

-523 LEESGSIAGA
+523 LDESGSIAGA

-556 RLSVQPQRVRPALQ
+556 RLSAQPQRVRPALQ

>member
-1 MMKTPRVHPAR
+1 MNGPRVQSAR
-12 PRIDSA
+12 PRIEAA
-18 LDELTD
+18 LDALTD

-52 MRWLRASRDLGDA
+52 MRWLRASRGLNDA

-82 RAVRQQQSPA
+82 RAVRQHQGA
-92 VCAAALI
+92 TVCAAALLS
-99 ADLSAPHSELIL
+99 DLSAPHSELIF
-111 VIDDADALAES
+111 VVDDADALSES
-122 PEGLAFL
+122 PDGLAFL
-129 RALAERAPDR
+129 RSLAERAPDR

-149 AQLRLIAARAK
+149 AELRLIAARAK

-177 TRQIAEAKGWSG
+177 TRQIAEARGWSG

-214 MREGGDRAELDE
+214 MREGGDRAALDA
-226 FIRRDVVGGSGPL
+226 FIQRDVVGSNGPL

-255 LHALWEEGLLI
+255 LRTLWEEGLLL

-275 ETGWTIPRFI
+275 EAGWTIPRFI
-285 AETLNLPHHLGAVSD
+285 ADTLNLPHMLGCVPHDAGVA
-300 SAEIAPEHSPVPRVV
+300 SAGLATLSVL
-315 SPVAVVHDLG
+315 SPVAIVHDLG
-325 PLSIEVAGRTI
+325 PLSIEVAGRI
-336 EGAAIR
+336 VEGTAIR

-369 WPEAEAQAGLNSL
+369 WPDAEAQAGLNSL

-390 RALDPDYDLALQ
+390 RALDPDYDRALQ
-402 EGTPTPYIRHE
+402 EGTPTAYIRHE

-423 VSFDSA
+423 VRFDSA
-429 RLRSTLDAVRRR
+429 QLRSTLDAVRRR

-450 LDSYLGPFGIEVP
+450 LDSYLGPFGVEVP

-556 RLSVQPQRVRPALQ
+556 RLSAQLQRVRPALQ
-570 Q
+570 R

>member
-1 MMKTPRVHPAR
+1 MSSPRVHSAR
-12 PRIDSA
+12 PRIDAA
-18 LDELTD
+18 LDALTD

-39 SAVAAWGIRADRP
+39 SAVAAWGIRTDRP
-52 MRWLRASRDLGDA
+52 MRWLRASRDLVDA

-82 RAVRQQQSPA
+82 RAVRQQQPA
-92 VCAAALI
+92 SVCASALL

-122 PEGLAFL
+122 PEGLGFL
-129 RALAERAPDR
+129 CALAERAPDR

-160 RQVMHIGA
+160 RQVMHVGA
-168 AALRVTPRQ
+168 AALRVSPRQ

-203 NGGILATWLDQ
+203 NGGLLAAWIDQ
-214 MREGGDRAELDE
+214 MRDGGDRTELDE

-239 LARLAHPAGE
+239 LARLAQPAGE
-249 EANPEL
+249 EPSPEL
-255 LHALWEEGLLI
+255 LRTLWEEGLLI

-285 AETLNLPHHLGAVSD
+285 AETLNLPHLLDAIPIDVG
-300 SAEIAPEHSPVPRVV
+300 IAPMTTVAPRALN
-315 SPVAVVHDLG
+315 PLAIVHDLG
-325 PLSIEVAGRTI
+325 PLSIDVAGRTI
-336 EGAAIR
+336 EGTAIR

-402 EGTPTPYIRHE
+402 DGTPTPYIRHE

-441 ARVDQIDDL
+441 ASVDQVDEL
-450 LDSYLGPFGIEVP
+450 LDSYLGPFAVEVP
-463 FEPWAEQHRSA
+463 FEPWAEQHRGA
-474 LDVGIFAIVER
+474 LDVGIFAVIER
-485 EMVAAYSVGDIDRAI
+485 EMAAAYAVGDVDRAI

-542 ALREMDIAPNPALQ
+542 ALREMDVAPSPALQ
-556 RLSVQPQRVRPALQ
+556 RISAQPHRVRPALQ